1 MDAVPIL
8 TENLTKE
15 YPKGL
20 GGEKV
25 MALKDLNLSIGRGEI
40 FGLLGPNGSGK
51 TTAIKIL
58 LGLLFPTRG
67 RASILGKDVKDTDV
81 KQFVGYLPESPYFY
95 EFLTPVEVL
104 DYYGKL
110 FGMRKKERLNRID

>member
-25 MALKDLNLSIGRGEI
+25 LALKDLTLTIGKGEI

-51 TTAIKIL
+51 TTAIKLL
-58 LGLLFPTRG
+58 LGLLFPTSG
-67 RASILGKDVKDTDV
+67 NAYILGRPVNDTSV
-81 KQFVGYLPESPYFY
+81 KQFIGYLPESPYFY

-110 FGMRKKERLNRID
+110 FGMG